1 MSYRFNKLD
10 MLAVDLKR
18 KLYTIDDVEKVKYD
32 WNKNK
37 YYIETNNDNKR
48 KYLSSIQVDGLVD
61 HMLFNCSTYT
71 KYEDIIDLFEEIK
84 TKKLSIDNKV
94 YKLLTKYQ
102 EIYNEHINCL
112 TDDDFEDIIDKLL
125 EVA

>member
-1 MSYRFNKLD
+1 
-10 MLAVDLKR
+10 
-18 KLYTIDDVEKVKYD
+18 
-32 WNKNK
+32 
-37 YYIETNNDNKR
+37 
-48 KYLSSIQVDGLVD
+48 
-61 HMLFNCSTYT
+61 MLFNCSTYT